1 MNIPDD
7 QLLQLLL
14 LANAVL
20 LAAAAV
26 ALGRFCRRFERMT
39 HFWQSPT
46 GAAIAD
52 KASQHERQQLLVNL
66 RLERQLS
73 GLRDKIDVL
82 ANAEPNA
89 NLAPQQLPI
98 DNAIRMAKN
107 GASIEELT
115 RTCGLN
121 IGEARLMQ
129 KLHREVAQV
138 EAH

>member
-7 QLLQLLL
+7 QFLQFLIV
-14 LANAVL
+14 ANAVL
-20 LAAAAV
+20 LAAGAIAV
-26 ALGRFCRRFERMT
+26 GRFCWRFERMT
-39 HFWQSPT
+39 RFWHSPT

-52 KASQHERQQLLVNL
+52 KAAQHERQQILAVL
-66 RLERQLS
+66 RLERQLA
-73 GLRDKIDVL
+73 GLQQKIETLADVKPSV
-82 ANAEPNA
+82 NA
-89 NLAPQQLPI
+89 APQQLPI

-129 KLHREVAQV
+129 KLHREVAEV
-138 EAH
+138 NAY

>member
-20 LAAAAV
+20 LAAAAIAV
-26 ALGRFCRRFERMT
+26 GRFCSRFERMT
-39 HFWQSPT
+39 RFWQSPT

-52 KASQHERQQLLVNL
+52 KASQQERHQLLVNL
-66 RLERQLS
+66 RLEKQLC
-73 GLRDKIDVL
+73 GLQDKIDAL
-82 ANAEPNA
+82 ADAEQSA
-89 NLAPQQLPI
+89 NLRPQQLPI

-107 GASIEELT
+107 GASIDELT

-129 KLHREVAQV
+129 KLHRETAQLDT
-138 EAH
+138 H

>member
-7 QLLQLLL
+7 QFLQLLL
-14 LANAVL
+14 VANAIL
-20 LAAAAV
+20 LALAAIAV
-26 ALGRFCRRFERMT
+26 GRFCWRFERMT
-39 HFWQSPT
+39 RFWHSPT

-52 KASQHERQQLLVNL
+52 KAAQHERQQILVNL

-73 GLRDKIDVL
+73 GLQEKIDAL
-82 ANAEPNA
+82 AEVQPGQNAA
-89 NLAPQQLPI
+89 RQQLPI

-129 KLHREVAQV
+129 KLHRETVRV
-138 EAH
+138 DAH

>member
-7 QLLQLLL
+7 QFLQLLL
-14 LANAVL
+14 LANAIL
-20 LAAAAV
+20 LTVASIAV
-26 ALGRFCRRFERMT
+26 GRFCLRFERMT
-39 HFWQSPT
+39 RFWHSPT

-52 KASQHERQQLLVNL
+52 KAAQHERQHILVNL
-66 RLERQLS
+66 RLENQLS
-73 GLRDKIDVL
+73 GLQEKIDAL
-82 ANAEPNA
+82 ADVKPGVNS
-89 NLAPQQLPI
+89 APHQLPI

-138 EAH
+138 NAH